1 MPEEAN
7 DDVENDSDF
16 DTSSNS
22 SFDSD
27 VDSDLS
33 SDEFDNDAAD
43 HHEESS
49 AIAPITTYNTSI
61 STLPK
66 LPIMQKS
73 NKKTVVYSL
82 SKHKM

>member
-7 DDVENDSDF
+7 DEGDKDSDF

-27 VDSDLS
+27 DDSDLS
-33 SDEFDNDAAD
+33 SDEFDLNATDNLA
-43 HHEESS
+43 ESS
-49 AIAPITTYNTSI
+49 AIEPITTYNTSF

-66 LPIMQKS
+66 LPAMQKS

>member
-7 DDVENDSDF
+7 DDGEKDSDF
-16 DTSSNS
+16 DTSSDS

-27 VDSDLS
+27 DDSDLS
-33 SDEFDNDAAD
+33 SEEFDNHAAD
-43 HHEESS
+43 HLEESS
-49 AIAPITTYNTSI
+49 AIVPITTYNTSI